1 MYFTIFVSLIYFNQ
15 LHLKLNIRYYYAHDD
30 ILLHT

>member
-15 LHLKLNIRYYYAHDD
+15 FHLKLNIRFYYAHDD